1 MIDATGRHTGGPR
14 RRIRLPR
21 PAALYEALVEEMPD
35 ELVRCRALGGLYV
48 CGALLALLACT
59 MPPPAG
65 VSRAAILALAVTA
78 GAIGLLI
85 LCFPRLLRRTSL
97 APVVGLGTVL
107 ISVGVYCSRA
117 TDSVVALLY
126 VWSAFE
132 AAYFLTRRQAIGQL
146 GLIGASYA
154 VALAVAPGGGR
165 AVHWL
170 LLMGTVLAAAGLV
183 GLMRVRMNRVV
194 ERLSDASRTDPLT
207 GLLNR
212 RGFAELVDVEL
223 GRARRSGRPLSLL
236 VADLDHFK
244 RLNDHVG
251 HAAGDAALARF
262 AAVARSCCRRHDVV
276 GRLGGEEFALLL
288 PDADA
293 ERGFLVAE
301 RLRAGFAEATAA
313 GTRCTV
319 SVGIASTAT
328 ARPDREGMTE
338 AADQALYAAK
348 ALGRDRCVIY
358 SREVIDG
365 VLGTPSAS
373 GHEQLSAML
382 LLAETLDVRLHGGT
396 EHSRTVGRL
405 AAIIASHLGFE
416 SDHVERVRLAG
427 ILHDIGKVAL
437 PGAILEKDGPLTADE
452 WAQVRSH
459 PEIGAHVVA
468 AARLDDVSAWVRA
481 HHERPDGDGYPG
493 RLSGGRIPLEA
504 RILAVADAYEAMV
517 NGRAHRDALRPEDAL
532 RELHRHAG
540 AQFDGRVVDALA
552 AALAQCELAGRGA
565 EPGVRGQG

>member
-1 MIDATGRHTGGPR
+1 MIDARERHRGTGRR
-14 RRIRLPR
+14 RRRRLPR
-21 PAALYEALVEEMPD
+21 PAALYETLVEDMPD

-48 CGALLALLACT
+48 CGALLALATCGLST
-59 MPPPAG
+59 PPG
-65 VSRAAILALAVTA
+65 VSQGAILAIAATA
-78 GAIGLLI
+78 ALVGLL
-85 LCFPRLLRRTSL
+85 LLAFPRVARSASL
-97 APVVGLGTVL
+97 APIVALGTVL
-107 ISVGVYCSRA
+107 ISLGVYFSNT
-117 TDSVVALLY
+117 TDSVAALLY
-126 VWSAFE
+126 VWSAFQ
-132 AAYFLTRRQAIGQL
+132 AAYFLTRREAIAQIL
-146 GLIGASYA
+146 LIGAGYA
-154 VALAVAPGGGR
+154 AALAFVAGADR

-170 LLMGTVLAAAGLV
+170 LLMGTVVVASTLV
-183 GLMRVRMNRVV
+183 GLLRVRMNRVV

-212 RGFAELVDVEL
+212 RGFEELLEVEL
-223 GRARRSGRPLSLL
+223 ARARRSGRPLSLL

-244 RLNDHVG
+244 RLNDRGG
-251 HAAGDAALARF
+251 HAEGDAALARF
-262 AAVARSCCRRHDVV
+262 AAVARSCCRRIDAV
-276 GRLGGEEFALLL
+276 GRLGGEEFGLLL

-293 ERGFLVAE
+293 ERAFLVAE
-301 RLRAGFAEATAA
+301 RLRSGFAEATTDGA
-313 GTRCTV
+313 RCTV
-319 SVGIASTAT
+319 SIGIAGTT
-328 ARPDREGMTE
+328 TTEPDRRSMAE

-365 VLGTPSAS
+365 VLGSPSAAR

-405 AAIIASHLGFE
+405 SAIIASRLGLE

-437 PGAILEKDGPLTADE
+437 PGAILEKAGPLTPDE

-481 HHERPDGDGYPG
+481 HHERPDGDGYPR
-493 RLSGGRIPLEA
+493 RLAGGRIPLES
-504 RILAVADAYEAMV
+504 RILAVADAYESMV
-517 NGRAHRDALRPEDAL
+517 NGRAHRGALSPQDALL
-532 RELHRHAG
+532 ELHRHVG
-540 AQFDGRVVDALA
+540 AQFDGRVVNALE
-552 AALAQCELAGRGA
+552 AALGRRERGA
-565 EPGVRGQG
+565 AGSPARG